1 MKEYVMFRVLSS
13 PSRVRPARLGAA
25 LVLALAVGAC
35 GADQS
40 PLAPSLE
47 VQDALFSRSANLHCT
62 DHQTALKI
70 EVPSDWSFGSDGPWI
85 QSVMVED
92 TRTGDPVEVTVTIDG
107 STVMFTSAEELESAS
122 FCLKGGPNETGG
134 LTGLTGNTS
143 SIPNRGGQVPDIS
156 YVVLY
161 AVVTSMDEDIVECGQ
176 GLSVSGG
183 FEIFEATIELG
194 QSSGQF
200 LFEYSALNQPDWYE
214 IFYEGERIFDIVSGT
229 QANNPVYDPLF
240 EEGGRFEGATER
252 ESLFSSSKII
262 TFGDATSTST
272 RVTLRV
278 TGSEPGTVWSAT
290 VNCPAA

>member
-1 MKEYVMFRVLSS
+1 MFRVLSS
-13 PSRVRPARLGAA
+13 PSRVRPARLGAS

-40 PLAPSLE
+40 PMAPSLE

-92 TRTGDPVEVTVTIDG
+92 TRTGDLVEVTVTIDG

-161 AVVTSMDEDIVECGQ
+161 AVTSVDEDIVECGQ

-229 QANNPVYDPLF
+229 RANDPFYAPLF
-240 EEGGRFEGATER
+240 EEGGRFFGATATEP
-252 ESLFSSSKII
+252 LFSSSQILS
-262 TFGDATSTST
+262 FGDENSTST
-272 RVTLRV
+272 QLTLRV
-278 TGSEPGTVWSAT
+278 TGSEPGTIWSAT
-290 VNCPAA
+290 INCPFEDEE

>member
-1 MKEYVMFRVLSS
+1 
-13 PSRVRPARLGAA
+13 
-25 LVLALAVGAC
+25 
-35 GADQS
+35 
-40 PLAPSLE
+40 
-47 VQDALFSRSANLHCT
+47 
-62 DHQTALKI
+62 
-70 EVPSDWSFGSDGPWI
+70 
-85 QSVMVED
+85 
-92 TRTGDPVEVTVTIDG
+92 VEVTVTIDG
-107 STVMFTSAEELESAS
+107 STVTFTSAEELESAS

-134 LTGLTGNTS
+134 LTGLTGNTN

-161 AVVTSMDEDIVECGQ
+161 AVTSVDEDIVECGQ
-176 GLSVSGG
+176 GLSVTGG

-194 QSSGQF
+194 QRSGEF
-200 LFEYSALNQPDWYE
+200 LFEYQALNQPDRFE

-229 QANNPVYDPLF
+229 RANDPFYNPLF
-240 EEGGRFEGATER
+240 EEGGRFEGATTR